1 MSRPPNLST
10 ACQVI
15 TILNSRTRSLIA
27 IAVVPVALVGI
38 ALWWVTGLVPEC
50 SNTPQLSLDS
60 PDATRSL
67 VVFTRACGAGS
78 LNTQAVITPVDGT
91 LEGDAIGFLALEGHH
106 IVPCSHHSSRR
117 YHRPA
122 AGRGGRGHDYLRLK
136 PAPHPSSGQ
145 IFIPDADGY

>member
-106 IVPCSHHSSRR
+106 IV
-117 YHRPA
+117 A
-122 AGRGGRGHDYLRLK
+122 ARWDAYGNL
-136 PAPHPSSGQ
+136 AVT
-145 IFIPDADGY
+145 IPPGATVVQRQDEVAGVTIIYD